1 MKIIILSIKLLIF
14 AYLGYLLYF
23 FIDGYNPAS
32 YPYKPPF
39 AIFVLDLVNLFIH
52 EAGHFFFKIFG
63 RWVYF
68 LGGSLFQ
75 VLLPL
80 ALVIVTWRQNV
91 WNVSYAAFWLGES
104 LINVSVYIQDAP
116 FRKLRLIAKGLIH
129 DWNWL
134 LSGNLELA
142 EPLGLAVYYIGIII
156 CFAAIVAGITFAIIS
171 YKAYQD
177 KFVFTDD

>member
-1 MKIIILSIKLLIF
+1 MKNILLAIKLIF
-14 AYLGYLLYF
+14 FGYLGYLFYF
-23 FIDGYNPAS
+23 LIAGYDPAS
-32 YPYKPPF
+32 ASYRPPF
-39 AIFVLDLVNLFIH
+39 TILVLDLINLFIH

-63 RWVYF
+63 RWVYI

-91 WNVSYAAFWLGES
+91 RNVSYAAFWLGES
-104 LINVSVYIQDAP
+104 LVNVSVYIQDAP

-142 EPLGLAVYYIGIII
+142 EPIGLAVYYLGLLI
-156 CFAAIVAGITFAIIS
+156 CFMGIASGVVSVIIS
-171 YKAYQD
+171 YRSFNDNFDID
-177 KFVFTDD
+177 K